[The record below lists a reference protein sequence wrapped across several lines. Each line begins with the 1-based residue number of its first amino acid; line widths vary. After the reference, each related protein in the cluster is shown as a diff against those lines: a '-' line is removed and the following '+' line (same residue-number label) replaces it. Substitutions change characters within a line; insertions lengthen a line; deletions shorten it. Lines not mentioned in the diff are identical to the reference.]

1 MPLPVLLGASWPSL
15 MVLGLQKPHPHLRLH
30 LHMAFCVCACP
41 QCPLFVRIAAI
52 LDLGSL
58 APSIL
63 TNCIFNDLISK
74 EGQHPEVLGV
84 RILYIRKFKKFNLSY
99 KVSLLKFESVIK
111 SP

>member
-30 LHMAFCVCACP
+30 LHMAFSFCVCACP

-52 LDLGSL
+52 LDSGSL

-74 EGQHPEVLGV
+74 EGH
-84 RILYIRKFKKFNLSY
+84 ILRY
-99 KVSLLKFESVIK
+99 
-111 SP
+111 